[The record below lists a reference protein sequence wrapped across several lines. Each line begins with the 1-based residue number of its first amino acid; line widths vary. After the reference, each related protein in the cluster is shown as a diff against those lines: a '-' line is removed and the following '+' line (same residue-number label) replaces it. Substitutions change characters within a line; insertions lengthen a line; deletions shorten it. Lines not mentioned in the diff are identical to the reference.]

1 MPESSLQ
8 IRVSQRELDRPR
20 LIEAVAYGRT
30 GARLPGVAV
39 HLRID
44 LNGSFDD
51 DSERTERVVVTSNDG
66 SVHFQWYEYPRG
78 VPRRDFTSTIHATWD
93 REDAF
98 VVLQDL
104 YE

>member
-8 IRVSQRELDRPR
+8 IRVSQREMDRPR
-20 LIEAVAYGRT
+20 LIEAVAYGPS

-39 HLRID
+39 YLRID
-44 LNGSFDD
+44 ADGSFDD
-51 DSERTERVVVTSNDG
+51 DAQRTERTVVTSSDG
-66 SVHFQWYEYPRG
+66 SVHFQWYEYPRDG
-78 VPRRDFTSTIHATWD
+78 ERRDFTSTIHASWD
-93 REDAF
+93 RDGAF